1 MKRSFYPRLAIDG
14 MRKNRRMYG
23 PYLAMGVLMAA
34 ICYILSALS
43 RSDAL
48 RTLPGGD
55 NLCMIMA
62 LGNVVLLI
70 FSVIFLFYTNS
81 FLIRRRRREFGLY
94 NVLGMSKRNLARIL
108 TWETLLTAVIVI
120 AGGLFFGV
128 LLSKLIEL
136 AIVKMLGGTAALA
149 FPFDLSALLGTAG
162 GFAVIY
168 ALLWLVSVVRVGRS
182 TAVALLRSEAAGEK
196 PPRANWFLS
205 LLGLILLGAAYY
217 LAVSIK
223 NPLDAITWF
232 FVAVVLVIFAT
243 YLLMITTSVL
253 LCRVLQKD
261 KRYYYRANHFVSV
274 SSMAYRMKRNGA
286 GLASICILATMVL
299 VMISSTASLYFGKE
313 DSLRTQYP
321 REVNVQL
328 WLSSLSQM
336 EDHNLDLFRTAAQ
349 QAVEDCGG
357 EMQDVMDYR
366 YINTTGYPMED
377 GVEMDWR
384 EYDHDS
390 LIYSKL
396 RDYFFVTEAD
406 YEAQTGEQLDIP
418 EGAVAL
424 RTYDCDDAPLELK
437 IRRGGTLRVAE
448 SRKGSDQLGL
458 AQNSNIARVV
468 VIVPDMQAILDVFP
482 ASIQDIKD
490 SNSFRWT
497 YGFDTGLDADGQ
509 RAVSEA
515 VSERINALDLGEG
528 QGYDWYS
535 LALRETNRADFYGNY
550 AGMFAL
556 GILLSI
562 VFILAAVLIIYYKQL
577 TEGYED
583 QARFAIMQNVGMTR
597 REIRRS
603 INSQL
608 LTVFYLPLL
617 FAGLHLAFAFPM
629 IRRLLMLFS
638 LYNIGLFAA
647 VTAISFAVFAALY
660 AVVYRQTAGAY
671 YAIVSGG
678 RDE

>member
-70 FSVIFLFYTNS
+70 FSIIFLFYTNS

-108 TWETLLTAVIVI
+108 TWETLLTAAIVI

-136 AIVKMLGGTAALA
+136 AIVKMMGGTATLA

-196 PPRANWFLS
+196 PPRANWFLG

-377 GVEMDWR
+377 GIEMDWR

-424 RTYDCDDAPLELK
+424 RTYDCDDAPLELR

-490 SNSFRWT
+490 SNSFRWV

-515 VSERINALDLGEG
+515 VSEHINALDLGEG